1 MSHMNICKKG
11 FVTPI
16 KKVYISSNTILVSIY
31 ATSKHILQILIVKK
45 RVRRYMCIT
54 LLLRAWK

>member
-1 MSHMNICKKG
+1 MSQMIICKKG
-11 FVTPI
+11 VVIPI

-45 RVRRYMCIT
+45 RVR
-54 LLLRAWK
+54 